1 MNTLASRN
9 KTRKRADPCRGN
21 ENQGAGGTY
30 ESGLPGGE
38 REFGKGCGHGAANTR
53 TCRVQQ
59 PHRTGDERGIGFK
72 NRDTVSGIVSGRD
85 SKLAGDNCRLS
96 FVDKE
101 RDEEMVAVESA
112 TEMKTTED
120 EVGGSEM

>member
-1 MNTLASRN
+1 
-9 KTRKRADPCRGN
+9 
-21 ENQGAGGTY
+21 
-30 ESGLPGGE
+30 
-38 REFGKGCGHGAANTR
+38 
-53 TCRVQQ
+53 
-59 PHRTGDERGIGFK
+59 
-72 NRDTVSGIVSGRD
+72 
-85 SKLAGDNCRLS
+85 LS